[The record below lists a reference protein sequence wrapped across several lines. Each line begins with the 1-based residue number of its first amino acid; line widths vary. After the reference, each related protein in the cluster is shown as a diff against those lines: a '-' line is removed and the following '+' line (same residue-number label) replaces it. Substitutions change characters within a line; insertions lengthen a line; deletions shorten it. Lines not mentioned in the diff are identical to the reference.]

1 MPARLVLAGLLASGL
16 GTGPSPARGEW
27 TRAFHRGD
35 YLRAIALA
43 GERIRAQPGD
53 VQARIILARAE
64 AAQGRFESAY
74 AEFDKA
80 LRIDP
85 RSTDALYYLGIT
97 AGVLAQAEYEG
108 VFALAPGS
116 ARAHQLQG
124 DSYEA
129 QGQRREAEAEYK
141 AALVANPKSV
151 EGLVAL
157 GDPTRRDAAYDEAI
171 SYYARAAE
179 MAPRSYDVLYGLGVC
194 HSFRQ

>member
-1 MPARLVLAGLLASGL
+1 MAARVALAVLLASGL
-16 GTGPSPARGEW
+16 GTGPSPAPGEW

-97 AGVLAQAEYEG
+97 TSSTVW
-108 VFALAPGS
+108 GS
-116 ARAHQLQG
+116 AIPFGRSTPRPWSSSAGPCGGSRA
-124 DSYEA
+124 
-129 QGQRREAEAEYK
+129 RRRPTWPWG
-141 AALVANPKSV
+141 ALSCK
-151 EGLVAL
+151 
-157 GDPTRRDAAYDEAI
+157 R
-171 SYYARAAE
+171 AR
-179 MAPRSYDVLYGLGVC
+179 PRP
-194 HSFRQ
+194 R